1 MKLTLMPGRVMPKQ
15 DFAIRILVV
24 IAAALV
30 GAQAQTAEVPEF
42 AVASIKPSHAIGGVT
57 FGAGNGGAGGRNI
70 TLRTLIGL
78 AYRLQEFQISGGPNW
93 VASDRFDVQG
103 KSADPKATPD
113 QLRLMLQSLI
123 ADRFQL
129 KFHRQMRDS
138 PVYALVVAK
147 DGPKIRLVD
156 DQQSPSVDGPSPP
169 GAGPNRGAVR
179 IGAGSL
185 IGNAVPLSLFS
196 RFLSQRLDRT
206 IIDQTNLAGRFNIQL
221 QWAPGPGETLY
232 DPGGS
237 FLPPPAESSGPSVFA
252 AIREQLGLELK
263 SVRAPVEMFV
273 IDHAEK
279 PSEN

>member
-1 MKLTLMPGRVMPKQ
+1 MRLQYDKRGMKRML
-15 DFAIRILVV
+15 ASLVAAA
-24 IAAALV
+24 IAAVLA
-30 GAQAQTAEVPEF
+30 GAQAQTAGGPEF
-42 AVASIKPSHAIGGVT
+42 AVASIKPTHAIGGVT

-70 TLRTLIGL
+70 TLRTLIAF
-78 AYRLQEFQISGGPNW
+78 AYRLQEFEISGGPSW
-93 VASDRFDVQG
+93 VGSDRFDIQG
-103 KSADPKATPD
+103 KAADPKTAPD

-129 KFHRQMRDS
+129 KFHRQRRDS
-138 PVYALVVAK
+138 AVYALVVAK
-147 DGPKIRLVD
+147 GGPKIKLAD
-156 DQQSPSVDGPSPP
+156 DQQSPSVDGPSLP
-169 GAGPNRGAVR
+169 GAGPNRGAMR

-196 RFLSQRLDRT
+196 RLLSQRLDRT

-221 QWAPGPGETLY
+221 QWAPGPGETPY
-232 DPGGS
+232 DPGGNS
-237 FLPPPAESSGPSVFA
+237 LPPPAESSGPSVFA

-273 IDHAEK
+273 IDHAEQ